1 MRRELVKYFTDRN
14 PGYLYC
20 IQEAKDIFD
29 KANFCYLTQ
38 KSNPRGDKDGAVVFQ
53 KEMKHTPPPL
63 KDDAKSKCHYD
74 DDIRRF
80 YGAHFTIKDGDITH
94 SFTLISY
101 HGHHSGKTN
110 ENKKAEIKK
119 FFIQMLEVAEIHK
132 MTIIIGGDFNLAVE
146 EWRGDAEKLGAGR
159 IKVADEYKPG
169 ELRKI
174 HGKSAVIDTF
184 AVVYPPEGIPHTHCV
199 MNTPVP
205 VSQDEA
211 VKHIKVEKLTPERK
225 EELYKIMDHDVVT
238 VNIKLITAKQ
248 KPKDTK

>member
-63 KDDAKSKCHYD
+63 KDAKSKCHYD

-101 HGHHSGKTN
+101 HGYHSGKNN